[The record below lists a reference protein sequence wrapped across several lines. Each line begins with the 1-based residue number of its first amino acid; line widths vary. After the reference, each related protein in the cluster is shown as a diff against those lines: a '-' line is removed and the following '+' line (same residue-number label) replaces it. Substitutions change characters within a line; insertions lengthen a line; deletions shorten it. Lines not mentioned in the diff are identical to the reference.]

1 MLHGLLSYDWANG
14 GSVGAFFRHGMVS
27 GLRGESV
34 LFQGMSMEFED
45 KIVLEGFRKKYC
57 EYSPATG
64 VLCWVYDVLG
74 ELLVT
79 RLSGLMGSKAGSR
92 PDNP

>member
-1 MLHGLLSYDWANG
+1 MFYDLLSYDQANG

-27 GLRGESV
+27 DLRGESV
-34 LFQGMSMEFED
+34 LFQGMGMEFED
-45 KIVLEGFRKKYC
+45 KIVLEGFRKVYF

-74 ELLVT
+74 ELQVT
-79 RLSGLMGSKAGSR
+79 RLSDLMGSKAGTHA
-92 PDNP
+92 DNP